1 MNRHLT
7 RYSLF
12 VVGNTLVWGVI
23 EVIALFRSR
32 WENSHRQLQR

>member
-1 MNRHLT
+1 MNRHLS
-7 RYSLF
+7 RCSLF

-32 WENSHRQLQR
+32 RENSRHPLQR